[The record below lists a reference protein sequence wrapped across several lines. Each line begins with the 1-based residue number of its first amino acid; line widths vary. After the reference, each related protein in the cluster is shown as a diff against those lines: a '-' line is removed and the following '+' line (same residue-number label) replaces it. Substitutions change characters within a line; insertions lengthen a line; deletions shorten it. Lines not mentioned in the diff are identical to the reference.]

1 MCSLCS
7 SLKRGQSRPQKAG
20 KIIRASALLSS
31 PFPPFFLAEMPHNK
45 SMLKKVSHGHDIQPS
60 PHKVKR
66 KGDALPVFSL
76 ELQGGEH
83 PVAQPKRKRRRKTV
97 EKPPA
102 TFWRPLRRWGG
113 KSSGYAMGYEGSWPV
128 EHEHELREK
137 HYVRDKMRK
146 AVHVN
151 PPSI

>member
-7 SLKRGQSRPQKAG
+7 SLKREQSRPQKAI

-31 PFPPFFLAEMPHNK
+31 PFPSFFLAEMPHSK
-45 SMLKKVSHGHDIQPS
+45 SMLPRASHDHDIRPS

-66 KGDALPVFSL
+66 KGDALPMISL
-76 ELQGGEH
+76 KLQGGEH

-97 EKPPA
+97 EKPA

-128 EHEHELREK
+128 EHEHELHEK
-137 HYVRDKMRK
+137 YYVRDKMRK